1 MWNVR
6 RMRRPQTT
14 SAHHAACHALDARSR
29 PIAGHVTRARARAQ
43 DGGRAAQAQMRPAT
57 QTVEAVKAIVAEARR
72 KADAPAAAAYSE
84 EAWMDGDIIDDDMH

>member
-1 MWNVR
+1 
-6 RMRRPQTT
+6 
-14 SAHHAACHALDARSR
+14 
-29 PIAGHVTRARARAQ
+29 
-43 DGGRAAQAQMRPAT
+43 MRPAT